1 MNSPPK
7 WSSID
12 SEVQAQVE
20 RVRDLH
26 RRSVEATDAARRS
39 AEAVAATEREDK
51 ARRSA
56 ALAEGAEVD
65 PGADRER
72 IAEAETQAERD
83 AEASAVLADAYSRAR
98 SRLDLVAD
106 ERSEAWA
113 TEARKRLD
121 RAAVELG
128 AAVEVVEASYAGW
141 RAARGQLE
149 LAENERAR
157 RKGGVAP
164 DVPVP
169 GLRAPGGHPIL
180 ASVVIAAL
188 ASLAEPEAV
197 EPEPEPL
204 SDDDRRTLV
213 AQGVE
218 IHGPGLG

>member
-12 SEVQAQVE
+12 PEVQSQVE

-26 RRSVEATDAARRS
+26 RRSVEATGAARRS

-72 IAEAETQAERD
+72 IADAEAQAERD

-106 ERSEAWA
+106 ERSQAWA
-113 TEARKRLD
+113 AEARKRLD

-157 RKGGVAP
+157 RKTGVAP
-164 DVPVP
+164 DVSVP
-169 GLRAPGGHPIL
+169 GLQAPGGHPIL

-188 ASLAEPEAV
+188 ARVTEPESV
-197 EPEPEPL
+197 EPEREPL
-204 SDDDRRTLV
+204 SVEERRALV
-213 AQGVE
+213 ATGVE
-218 IHGPGLG
+218 VHTLG